1 MFHTHAPLP
10 RGFFMEVT
18 NGEELLSVS
27 WSRKLQWLQN
37 TGKWVDELARR
48 LSLRSWCQFSMSD
61 RASICILRACCDKV
75 CVVVAKWLARWAKS
89 SAVKIWHGS
98 VAKSVW
104 SVSIFSRIADW
115 LLCHCWECCT
125 GYLPVGGSD
134 LEPVMRQ
141 RWPRWTCCH
150 PSRIH
155 GESLGTPTSD
165 QHCQTVAT
173 AGANVGSC
181 LQVRECRRNDA
192 SNWQGE
198 WLVASCLC
206 SPHFPLWHDQRF
218 HWRSTPVACS
228 VLLLDDPL
236 LSLPGDLGYSIQE
249 AILSSWR
256 CEYVGLCSVSGFP
269 IATDRL
275 PLGGTTE
282 IQMA

>member
-104 SVSIFSRIADW
+104 SVSIFSRIAALASLS
-115 LLCHCWECCT
+115 LLRMLYRILASWWIRLGT
-125 GYLPVGGSD
+125 GNAPTLAALDVLSSITD
-134 LEPVMRQ
+134 S
-141 RWPRWTCCH
+141 W
-150 PSRIH
+150 
-155 GESLGTPTSD
+155 GESWYSD
-165 QHCQTVAT
+165 VWSTLSDGCHGWCQ
-173 AGANVGSC
+173 C
-181 LQVRECRRNDA
+181 
-192 SNWQGE
+192 W
-198 WLVASCLC
+198 
-206 SPHFPLWHDQRF
+206 
-218 HWRSTPVACS
+218 
-228 VLLLDDPL
+228 
-236 LSLPGDLGYSIQE
+236 
-249 AILSSWR
+249 
-256 CEYVGLCSVSGFP
+256 
-269 IATDRL
+269 
-275 PLGGTTE
+275 
-282 IQMA
+282 